1 MILPNS
7 KMLVLAFSET
17 DVCLFCCVETV
28 NGTTGEG
35 LSLSIQE
42 RKQLAEEWV
51 CQGKDK

>member
-1 MILPNS
+1 MPVGQAS
-7 KMLVLAFSET
+7 AAVLY
-17 DVCLFCCVETV
+17 CVETV

-51 CQGKDK
+51 RQGKDK